1 MSTLAETIHDAMT
14 RLGPATQARM
24 RDILAELGGLALGEE
39 DRLAVLA
46 TALATMA
53 ATHHARHK
61 PIYLEA
67 VRTWSLEISVG
78 LAPPPVRFAFHADEG
93 PIEDGAEILVAGLE
107 ALLDGLAQSAT
118 KLQDRLVLELSL
130 FAQLLGRHD
139 VNAVHLTL
147 RAVSEALGDEDY
159 HPGRAVRVPLEE
171 MAVPLT
177 RDACLATVAPR
188 GVA

>member
-1 MSTLAETIHDAMT
+1 MSTLAETIHDAMM
-14 RLGPATQARM
+14 RLGPATQDRM
-24 RDILAELGGLALGEE
+24 RDILVELGGLVLGEE

-53 ATHHARHK
+53 ATHHARHQSV
-61 PIYLEA
+61 YLEA

-78 LAPPPVRFAFHADEG
+78 LSPPPARRTFHAPEG
-93 PIEDGAEILVAGLE
+93 AVEEGAEILVAGLE

-147 RAVSEALGDEDY
+147 RAVAEALGGADY
-159 HPGRAVRVPLEE
+159 TPGRAVRVPLAQ
-171 MAVPLT
+171 MTVPLT

-188 GVA
+188 GAA